1 MFVWIVFS
9 ATKPLSGGE
18 SVKRSVQHN
27 FKTAP
32 DGRFII
38 KEDDDEEE
46 EEQPQS
52 REDMQQDVDDL
63 LDAMGGYKRVC
74 LKLLKPLSLSPSLP
88 PSPTPLPKLPN
99 CLSQSYDTS

>member
-1 MFVWIVFS
+1 M
-9 ATKPLSGGE
+9 SGGE
-18 SVKRSVQHN
+18 SVKRTVQHN

-63 LDAMGGYKRVC
+63 LDAMGGYKRVRTIIETS
-74 LKLLKPLSLSPSLP
+74 LLPSLP
-88 PSPTPLPKLPN
+88 PLPPT
-99 CLSQSYDTS
+99 